1 MNYEKTS
8 KVRNMRIP
16 TKLYQQI
23 DDFAVANCLNYTS
36 AMIMLLNNTVNSNLS
51 DEKCVYD
58 NNTKVRNV
66 RIPLKLYQQIEKM
79 AKKRG
84 ITFTAMVIIS
94 LSIAIKKPKL
104 IMPEKE

>member
-23 DDFAVANCLNYTS
+23 DDFAAANCLSYTS

-58 NNTKVRNV
+58 NNTEVRNV
-66 RIPLKLYQQIEKM
+66 LIPLKLYQQIEKM
-79 AKKRG
+79 AKKRLTNNTMRC
-84 ITFTAMVIIS
+84 IVLYKRMY
-94 LSIAIKKPKL
+94 
-104 IMPEKE
+104 